1 VHSMLIFVTG
11 NGRGNCRRGGFAIR
25 RLDRRLHAERDCPL
39 ERPSQGTRADG
50 RSCRVISLRRVLRRP
65 DADDD
70 LDALGQAAPQAL
82 NESESPS
89 PQNFMIVTSDGIRSK
104 SHG

>member
-1 VHSMLIFVTG
+1 MLIFVTG

-25 RLDRRLHAERDCPL
+25 R

-70 LDALGQAAPQAL
+70 LDALRQAAPQAL
-82 NESESPS
+82 NESELPDHK
-89 PQNFMIVTSDGIRSK
+89 TL
-104 SHG
+104 